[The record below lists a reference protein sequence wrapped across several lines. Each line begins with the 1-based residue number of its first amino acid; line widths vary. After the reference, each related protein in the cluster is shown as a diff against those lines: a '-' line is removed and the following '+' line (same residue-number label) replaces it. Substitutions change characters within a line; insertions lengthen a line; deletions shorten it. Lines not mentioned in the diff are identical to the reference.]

1 MIRLSSRLR
10 ALLSSPK
17 FFWLVLALFVFGAMF
32 LAITSI
38 YPMAFDE
45 DFHLGMI
52 QLYSA
57 VWNPFAIMQ
66 TPDAAAYGSVATDPS
81 YLFHYLM
88 SFPYRLLDFLGA
100 SLETTVTMLRLLNV
114 ALFAVSIV
122 IFRRVLL
129 RAGLSPLITH
139 SALAFALLIPVSS
152 MLAAQL
158 NYDNMIMLVA
168 AVSLLLTLRIRESLL
183 AGKLALVPLGWLA
196 ILQLLASITKYAYL
210 PIAVGLVLYLAIML
224 VRHTRA
230 RTIWRDGWRALGSES
245 PALQVALVTLLV
257 GSVLLFAQRYVGN
270 LATYQDIVPDCGAV
284 LTVDECNQ
292 YSVWRRDTALHRAL
306 TPESTAQL
314 KTLPEYVVTDWLWG
328 MQERLFFTVSGPTLG
343 HQTRS
348 GLPVLRAVMV
358 GVAVLGL
365 IMFMVFARS
374 LLGRYPV
381 LWLFISV
388 LVVYV
393 GMLIAQQYGMYRYT
407 GAPVAINGRYL
418 LPVLPLFGALAA
430 LGFAEL
436 LRRMRA
442 TIAAPLLLTAVLLG
456 CTLQGGGA
464 VTYIVQSSLDWFRA
478 GWARDV
484 TSAVRDALAPMLPS
498 HWRQ

>member
-1 MIRLSSRLR
+1 MIRVSSRLR
-10 ALLSSPK
+10 SLLSSPK
-17 FFWLVLALFVFGAMF
+17 FFWLVLALFAFGAAF
-32 LAITSI
+32 LAITSV

-57 VWNPFAIMQ
+57 VWNPFAITQ
-66 TPDAAAYGSVATDPS
+66 TPDAAAYGSVVTDPS

-100 SLETTVTMLRLLNV
+100 SLETTVIMLRLFNV
-114 ALFAVSIV
+114 ALFAASIV

-129 RAGLSPLITH
+129 GAGLSPLITH
-139 SALAFALLIPVSS
+139 SVLAFALLIPVSS

-158 NYDNMIMLVA
+158 NYDNVIMVVT

-183 AGKLALVPLGWLA
+183 AGKLALVLLGWLA

-210 PIAVGLVLYLAIML
+210 PIAAGLVLYLVILL
-224 VRHTRA
+224 VRHARA
-230 RTIWRDGWRALGSES
+230 RPIWRDGWRVLGGTS
-245 PALQVALVTLLV
+245 PALLVALVVLLV

-270 LATYQDIVPDCGAV
+270 LVTYQDIVPDCGIV

-292 YSVWRRDTALHRAL
+292 YSVWRRDTALHQAL

-314 KTLPEYVVTDWLWG
+314 KTLPEYVATDWLWG
-328 MQERLFFTVSGPTLG
+328 MQERLFFTVSGPTLD

-348 GLPVLRAVMV
+348 GLPVLRAMMV
-358 GVAVLGL
+358 GVAVFGL
-365 IMFMVFARS
+365 VMFMVFARRI
-374 LLGRYPV
+374 LGRYPV
-381 LWLFISV
+381 FWLFISV
-388 LVVYV
+388 IVVYV
-393 GMLIAQQYGMYRYT
+393 GVLIVQQYGMYRYT

-418 LPVLPLFGALAA
+418 LPLLPLFGALVA
-430 LGFAEL
+430 LGLAEL
-436 LRRMRA
+436 LRSTRV
-442 TIAAPLLLTAVLLG
+442 TIAAPLLITAVLLG
-456 CTLQGGGA
+456 CALQGGGV
-464 VTYIVQSSLDWFRA
+464 VTYIVQSSPDWFRA

-484 TSAVRDALAPMLPS
+484 TSGIRDALAPMLPS